1 MSNLPELLNK
11 VLPGFLSDRKW
22 RIILKILAVLIGF
35 GFGAFLVFQVL
46 FLYRVLPH
54 GGIW

>member
-1 MSNLPELLNK
+1 MSHIPALLKNRPLRIALQIAA
-11 VLPGFLSDRKW
+11 VLFGIFLS
-22 RIILKILAVLIGF
+22 
-35 GFGAFLVFQVL
+35 AFLVFQVL

>member
-1 MSNLPELLNK
+1 MNQLPE
-11 VLPGFLSDRKW
+11 
-22 RIILKILAVLIGF
+22 ILKNRTVRIAVKALAVLIGF
-35 GFGAFLVFQVL
+35 GLGSFLVFQIL